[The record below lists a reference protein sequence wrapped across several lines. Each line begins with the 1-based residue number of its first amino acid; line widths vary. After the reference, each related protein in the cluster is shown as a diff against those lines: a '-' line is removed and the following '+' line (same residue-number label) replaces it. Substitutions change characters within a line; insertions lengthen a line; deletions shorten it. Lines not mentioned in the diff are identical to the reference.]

1 MTLVVEHTL
10 PLSPAVEDLFPAAT
24 LRRGSTVV
32 VSSTPGIQGATTLAF
47 SLAAAA
53 TAHGV
58 WCAAVGFADLG
69 VVSIAELGVALTRLA
84 LVPSV
89 APDRWLA
96 TVGALLD
103 AVDVLVVRP
112 PRHLRA
118 GDARRLVTRTR
129 QRGAVL
135 IPVLGDH
142 ATWVEG
148 ADIRLTV
155 TKGRWEGAGA
165 GDGHLNHRCLDVMVG
180 GRGAAAHEPRLVMVG

>member
-1 MTLVVEHTL
+1 VTLVVEHTL
-10 PLSPAVEDLFPAAT
+10 PLAPSVEDLFPAHV
-24 LRRGSTVV
+24 LRRGSAVV
-32 VSSTPGIQGATTLAF
+32 VSSAPGAQGATTLAF

-53 TAHGV
+53 TAQGV

-69 VVSIAELGVALTRLA
+69 VVSIAEVGVVLDRLA
-84 LVPSV
+84 LIPTV
-89 APDRWLA
+89 APDRWLP

-112 PRHLRA
+112 PAHLRA

-135 IPVLGDH
+135 IAVGN
-142 ATWVEG
+142 AIEG

-155 TKGRWEGAGA
+155 TKGRWEGPGR
-165 GDGHLNHRCLDVMVG
+165 GDGHLDHRRLDVMVG
-180 GRGAAAHEPRLVMVG
+180 GRGAAANEPRLVMVG